1 MNSIKIQELCIAHSD
16 PIPKIL
22 DVIKYNH
29 FGDEVR
35 IPIFLQKIITDTK
48 TRLRKAIYSEANGIP
63 HEITLRPNLVI
74 THPA

>member
-1 MNSIKIQELCIAHSD
+1 MKSIPQELCIAQHD
-16 PIPKIL
+16 QLPEIL
-22 DVIKYNH
+22 DLIKYNH

-35 IPIFLQKIITDTK
+35 IPIFLQKVITDTK

>member
-1 MNSIKIQELCIAHSD
+1 MKSISQELCNAQYD
-16 PIPKIL
+16 QLPEIL
-22 DVIKYNH
+22 DLIKYNH

-35 IPIFLQKIITDTK
+35 IPIFLQKVITDTK

-74 THPA
+74 TQPA